1 MLAME
6 KMTVAAGQD
15 LIRQGEPG
23 NAFYIIEDGE
33 FDIVID
39 GNRVA
44 TFRRGGS
51 FGEVALVR
59 EQPRAA
65 TVTALTNSICWRLE
79 RRNLLCIFFNHLHI
93 HSAVLLPPQSYSES
107 TLRALWH

>member
-6 KMTVAAGQD
+6 KMTVEVGQD

-23 NAFYIIEDGE
+23 NAFYVIEAGE

-44 TFRRGGS
+44 TFEKGGS
-51 FGEVALVR
+51 FGEIALVR
-59 EQPRAA
+59 KQPRAA
-65 TVTALTNSICWRLE
+65 TVTAQSNAVCWRLE
-79 RRNLLCIFFNHLHI
+79 RRVYPVYFNLINMQVTVNP
-93 HSAVLLPPQSYSES
+93 SLP
-107 TLRALWH
+107 W